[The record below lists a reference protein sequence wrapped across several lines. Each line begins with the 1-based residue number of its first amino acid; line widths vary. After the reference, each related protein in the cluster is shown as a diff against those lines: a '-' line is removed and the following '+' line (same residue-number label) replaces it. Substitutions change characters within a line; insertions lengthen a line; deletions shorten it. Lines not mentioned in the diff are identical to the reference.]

1 MAKRLTNNQSIK
13 DVIEELINTYRIG
26 DRLSQTKVISMWD
39 SVVGKM
45 IARDTTHLYI
55 KHRILYVKLNSPAL
69 REELGYA
76 RTKLIKS
83 LNKAAGDDVIDDI
96 AFV

>member
-1 MAKRLTNNQSIK
+1 MQKRTTNNQSLR
-13 DVIEELINTYRIG
+13 DVIEELISAYRIG
-26 DRLSQTKVISMWD
+26 DRLNQAKVIGMWD

-45 IARDTTHLYI
+45 IARDTSHLYI
-55 KHRILYVKLNSPAL
+55 KNKTLFVKLNSPAL

-83 LNKAAGDDVIDDI
+83 LNKAAGSEVIDDI
-96 AFV
+96 AFI